1 MQSNE
6 FDPTRS
12 DKTYEGSNTR
22 SRPKPQ
28 VSCTLCRAKKLKCD
42 RSLPCKNCRR
52 RPPGS
57 CVYVSNTN
65 RRGSPGSGPLSR
77 ISSRIQRLESLV
89 VSAAR
94 GTVGSTQEGAGAESA
109 SNPLLQTSNCG
120 IEQSNLAAVPA
131 LAGHEMET
139 RLIDTTN
146 WEAVLREIE
155 IIKSNIHDMEDS
167 ESPTTNVPLRPSLLF
182 GFTDQVSIEHLV
194 NTLPAK
200 PVTDRLVNVFTRA
213 SHFPDVAIHLP
224 TFLKDYKAF
233 WENPS
238 QVELPWL
245 SILFS
250 IITIALQ
257 FVLESGT
264 DIEEIPFPEIAA
276 QQYASKAAEC
286 LRRSDYAKPR
296 SKTVEAML
304 MCLHSEHTWLE
315 EYHFRASLVL
325 SFAIRIAMRSGYHR
339 DPSYFH
345 QISIFDAEIRRRTWS
360 YLLQLDLIFASYLGL
375 PPHVRHHQYDTRL
388 PADIPDEEL
397 FPEMTDL
404 PPSRAPNEPS
414 AIGFLNYRAQTAA
427 ILDQITEYTASFQE
441 LDYERILN
449 LDRAL
454 NEQVNT
460 CPPWLKPPT
469 SYNQSV
475 HEPIN
480 VNRAIEIDIL
490 QQRARITLHRSFL
503 APARTN
509 SKYYFSR
516 YACLAAATRVLRH
529 QQTLSSLSFEVDGM
543 VVQNWRALSLMSH
556 DFLLSA
562 MVLCVVIEHT
572 LRDGP
577 VFDAPSNSGN
587 GVGDIREHL
596 QLLESCQKLLTSRKI
611 LSPATHKA
619 VQAIDAIISQANQV
633 LGGNTELH
641 QAIANGQWFSSTPA
655 SLQTLLGNSLPAD
668 VSQVSSAFRG
678 MSNAFFPSVGT
689 YPRSAL
695 NPGTRPEMADGLS
708 TIFDWNTWE
717 S

>member
-1 MQSNE
+1 
-6 FDPTRS
+6 
-12 DKTYEGSNTR
+12 
-22 SRPKPQ
+22 
-28 VSCTLCRAKKLKCD
+28 
-42 RSLPCKNCRR
+42 
-52 RPPGS
+52 
-57 CVYVSNTN
+57 
-65 RRGSPGSGPLSR
+65 
-77 ISSRIQRLESLV
+77 
-89 VSAAR
+89 
-94 GTVGSTQEGAGAESA
+94 
-109 SNPLLQTSNCG
+109 
-120 IEQSNLAAVPA
+120 
-131 LAGHEMET
+131 
-139 RLIDTTN
+139 
-146 WEAVLREIE
+146 
-155 IIKSNIHDMEDS
+155 MEDS

-182 GFTDQVSIEHLV
+182 GFTDQVSTEHLV
-194 NTLPAK
+194 NALPAK
-200 PVTDRLVNVFTRA
+200 PVTDRLVNIFTRA

-224 TFLKDYKAF
+224 TFLKDYTAF

-238 QVELPWL
+238 QVDLPWL

-257 FVLESGT
+257 FMLESGA
-264 DIEEIPFPEIAA
+264 DIEEIPFPEVAS

-360 YLLQLDLIFASYLGL
+360 YLVQLDLIFASYLGL

-397 FPEMTDL
+397 YPEMTDL
-404 PPSRAPNEPS
+404 PPSRPPNEPS

-427 ILDQITEYTASFQE
+427 MLDQITDHTASFQE
-441 LDYERILN
+441 LAYERILD

-454 NEQVNT
+454 DEQVDT
-460 CPPWLKPPT
+460 CPSWLKAPT
-469 SYNQSV
+469 SANQSL

-490 QQRARITLHRSFL
+490 QQRARITLHRRFL

-509 SKYYFSR
+509 AKYSYSR
-516 YACLAAATRVLRH
+516 DACLAAATRVLQH
-529 QQTLSSLSFEVDGM
+529 QQTLSNLTFEVDGM

-562 MVLCVVIEHT
+562 MVLCVGIEQA
-572 LRDGP
+572 LRDGS
-577 VFDAPSNSGN
+577 VFEAPSNSGYR
-587 GVGDIREHL
+587 VGDIREHL

-619 VQAIDAIISQANQV
+619 LQAIDAVISQANQA
-633 LGGNTELH
+633 LGGDAELN
-641 QAIANGQWFSSTPA
+641 QATTNGQWFSSTPQA
-655 SLQTLLGNSLPAD
+655 LQTLLGNSLPTD
-668 VSQVSSAFRG
+668 VSQASNAFRG
-678 MSNAFFPSVGT
+678 MSNAFFPPVGT
-689 YPRSAL
+689 YPRSTL